1 MARKRSK
8 RQLLPLKVCRS
19 CDKTFQP
26 YREYQRYCSGP
37 CRNKFWRTK
46 NRSIRITTDRLDAVE
61 SQVRDIMA
69 VLLPNPSK
77 SPLRRAVDA
86 GLRRELEDLEARVK
100 AMEAK

>member
-1 MARKRSK
+1 
-8 RQLLPLKVCRS
+8 
-19 CDKTFQP
+19 
-26 YREYQRYCSGP
+26 
-37 CRNKFWRTK
+37 
-46 NRSIRITTDRLDAVE
+46 
-61 SQVRDIMA
+61 MA